1 MEAKSVMDQDIMD
14 QSVKESLGKHRE
26 SVKKYLE
33 SANAAATTYSYDC
46 MVSLGGAGGG
56 YLNVDFK
63 KDGTRIAQFQGGFAG
78 GVGGYTGWGTAWFN
92 TPVEKLIGKSAPFA
106 LELVGVLGGTAN
118 VQIAGDGFIGD
129 CTTGGV
135 GIGAVVAAGEGS
147 FKAA

>member
-1 MEAKSVMDQDIMD
+1 MDQAIMD
-14 QSVKESLGKHRE
+14 QSVKESLGKHQV

-33 SANAAATTYSYDC
+33 SANAAATTYSYEC
-46 MVSLGGAGGG
+46 SVSLGGAGGL

-63 KDGTRIAQFQGGFAG
+63 KDGTRIARFEGGFVG
-78 GVGGYTGWGTAWFN
+78 GVGAYTGWGTAWFN
-92 TPVEKLIGKSAPFA
+92 TPVEGLIGKSAPFA
-106 LELVGVLGGTAN
+106 VELVGVLGGTAN

-135 GIGAVVAAGEGS
+135 GIGAGVGAGGGS

>member
-1 MEAKSVMDQDIMD
+1 MEGKSVMDQDIMD
-14 QSVKESLGKHRE
+14 QSAKESLGKHQE
-26 SVKKYLE
+26 SVRKYLE

-46 MVSLGGAGGG
+46 MVSLGGAVAG

-92 TPVEKLIGKSAPFA
+92 TPVEKLIGKSAPFV
-106 LELVGVLGGTAN
+106 LELVGALGATAN
-118 VQIAGDGFIGD
+118 VQIAGEGFIGA
-129 CTTGGV
+129 CSTVGV
-135 GIGAVVAAGEGS
+135 GIGAVAGAGVGS